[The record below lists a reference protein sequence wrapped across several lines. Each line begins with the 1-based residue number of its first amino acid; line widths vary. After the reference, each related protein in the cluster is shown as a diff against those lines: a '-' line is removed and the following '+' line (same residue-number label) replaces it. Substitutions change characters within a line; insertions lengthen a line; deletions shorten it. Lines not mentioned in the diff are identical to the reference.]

1 MLRSL
6 AIIAVCAVTVGG
18 LLAPTFLDS
27 ASAGTTDLLLM
38 ERPCGAKG
46 SYCRTI
52 PNGAPGSLG
61 DKFVF
66 SVPLD
71 SRSGDARVG
80 REEGE
85 CITLQGATPRSY
97 CDFVAHLD
105 GGDVAAQGT
114 LASITSRPS
123 VFAVVGGTGTYEGAT
138 GYWHQSGRTVTL
150 HLVIP

>member
-1 MLRSL
+1 MWSE
-6 AIIAVCAVTVGG
+6 G
-18 LLAPTFLDS
+18 LLLPHHP
-27 ASAGTTDLLLM
+27 
-38 ERPCGAKG
+38 EWR
-46 SYCRTI
+46 
-52 PNGAPGSLG
+52 PGSFG
-61 DKFVF
+61 DEFGF

-123 VFAVVGGTGTYEGAT
+123 VIAVVGGTGTYEGAT
-138 GYWHQSGRTVTL
+138 RYWHQSGRTVTL
-150 HLVIP
+150 HLVVS